1 MIVTFYMRLSIYT
14 SSKWLHPSHI
24 HFLLLVAPPPSP
36 KRFKMWPFSNFSNK
50 LKSLSRFSSVLTT
63 QGFYQDKGIDGCYKG
78 FINDLKRL
86 FLVIFGRE
94 KYRVFLSPKNEK
106 KKTLMNPD
114 ILVTNSTRSAVW
126 EYFKMAKSSDR
137 SFEQISSKVITCII

>member
-1 MIVTFYMRLSIYT
+1 MAPPLTYTLPST
-14 SSKWLHPSHI
+14 SS
-24 HFLLLVAPPPSP
+24 PPPSP